1 MRCGDSWTVRLDP
14 EEVAKIREI
23 VRETAGPDAEVRLFG
38 SRLDDSARGGDVD
51 LLVSLS
57 RPVERPAVL
66 AARLEARISRALGG
80 RKVDV
85 VLEAPNLQRT
95 SIHEHARRTGVRL

>member
-1 MRCGDSWTVRLDP
+1 MRLDP
-14 EEVAKIREI
+14 DEVTKILEI

-51 LLVSLS
+51 LLLSLP
-57 RPVERPAVL
+57 RPVQRPAVL
-66 AARLEARISRALGG
+66 ATRLEACISRALGG

-85 VLEAPNLQRT
+85 VLEAPNLRRT